1 MCLAIPARIKS
12 INGNLADV
20 DIMGVEKKVDI
31 QLIENPKVEDYIL
44 IHAGFGIQKIDAGY
58 FTYLQNIF
66 QKEIDN
72 EENI

>member
-1 MCLAIPARIKS
+1 MCLAIPARIKF
-12 INGNLADV
+12 IDGNLADV
-20 DIMGVEKKVDI
+20 DIMGVEKRVDI

-44 IHAGFGIQKIDAGY
+44 IHAGFGIQKIDVDY
-58 FTYLQNIF
+58 FSYLQNIF